1 MTAKARQRY
10 ENVGRGVASY
20 GRKEKETAKRTQM
33 FVGPDDDDEGV
44 VYYKIPTRMTRSQ
57 KKPHLLSDAI
67 NNNYSASHKHDK
79 TMF

>member
-1 MTAKARQRY
+1 
-10 ENVGRGVASY
+10 
-20 GRKEKETAKRTQM
+20 M

-57 KKPHLLSDAI
+57 KKPHSHSLSDAI
-67 NNNYSASHKHDK
+67 DNNYSASRKHDK